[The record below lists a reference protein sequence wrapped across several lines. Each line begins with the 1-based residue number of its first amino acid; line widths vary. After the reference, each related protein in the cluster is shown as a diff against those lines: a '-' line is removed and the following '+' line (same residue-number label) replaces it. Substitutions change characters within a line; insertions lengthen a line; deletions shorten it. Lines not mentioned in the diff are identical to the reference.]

1 MPKKERSI
9 LIIYTG
15 GTIGMVEDEETG
27 VLVPFNFEQIS
38 EQVTELRRMNCHLS
52 TITFD
57 PPVDS
62 SNINPDTWI
71 RLVSIIEENYTTYDG
86 FVILHGTDT
95 MAFTASALSFMLENL
110 DKPVVLTG
118 SQLPIGTLRTDGKE
132 NLISSIEIAS
142 AYRQGDPVAPE
153 VCIFFEN
160 KLFRGNRTTKSNAE
174 YFNAFVSENF
184 PPLADTGVHIRY
196 NYSNMLYPEQRNKL
210 VVHKKLDSNIAVL
223 KIFPGIQPSV
233 VNAML
238 NIPGLKA
245 LVLESFG
252 SGNAPNQRWFIDAL
266 KNAVERGLIIVNV
279 TQCLAGSVEM
289 ERYETGIE
297 LMKSG
302 MISGYD
308 STTEAAVTKLMFL
321 LGSFD
326 DRDLI
331 KSSLNKSLRGEITIL

>member
-1 MPKKERSI
+1 MPTKERSI

-27 VLVPFNFEQIS
+27 VLIPFNFEQIS
-38 EQVTELRRMNCHLS
+38 KQVTELARMNCHLS

-71 RLVSIIEENYTTYDG
+71 RLASIIEEQYASYDG

-142 AYRQGDPVAPE
+142 AYRQGDPVVPE

-174 YFNAFVSENF
+174 YFNAFVSENY

-196 NYSNMLYPEQRNKL
+196 NYTNILYPEQRNKL
-210 VVHKKLDSNIAVL
+210 VVHKKLDSSIAVL

-233 VNAML
+233 VDAML
-238 NIPGLKA
+238 KIPGLRA

-266 KNAVERGLIIVNV
+266 KNAVEKGLIIVNV

-289 ERYETGIE
+289 KRYETGIE

-302 MISGYD
+302 MLSGYD

-321 LGSFD
+321 LGVYD